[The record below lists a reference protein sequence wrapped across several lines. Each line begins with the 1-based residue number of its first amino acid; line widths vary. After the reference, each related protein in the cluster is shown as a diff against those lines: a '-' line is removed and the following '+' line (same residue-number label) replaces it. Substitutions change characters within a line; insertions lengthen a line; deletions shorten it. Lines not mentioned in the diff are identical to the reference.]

1 MIENTLPW
9 HLWLCQVDKIIYIS
23 WYVLSLRHC
32 LHGCTYLLMLLF
44 CVCNLTVKIFASNP
58 TNGLI
63 SDALDKGQFVT
74 FRSFTE
80 TQNSSRLKSK
90 DLPCLECCPVVF
102 ECMVLSQAANL
113 TIPRKF
119 WPTTDTSV
127 AVSVRFSWQRKR
139 RLGLRDLHR
148 VLAYRKWFWMAV
160 TDSMSTVW
168 QPVLTLTLRTLTLA
182 LAASWW
188 NESPTIRW

>member
-1 MIENTLPW
+1 M
-9 HLWLCQVDKIIYIS
+9 
-23 WYVLSLRHC
+23 LSLRHC
-32 LHGCTYLLMLLF
+32 LHGCTYLVMLLLY
-44 CVCNLTVKIFASNP
+44 VCNLTVKIFASNP

-90 DLPCLECCPVVF
+90 DLPCLECCSVVF

-119 WPTTDTSV
+119 WPTTDTASSTRLLLFQFDFRDSANV
-127 AVSVRFSWQRKR
+127 VWVFETCTVYLLIANGFEWRSQIRCRPTGNRSWR
-139 RLGLRDLHR
+139 
-148 VLAYRKWFWMAV
+148 
-160 TDSMSTVW
+160 
-168 QPVLTLTLRTLTLA
+168 
-182 LAASWW
+182 
-188 NESPTIRW
+188 